1 LCPLV
6 PRSRLAGMGLA
17 GVLALTLAACAATPA
32 AMPPRGAV
40 AATITVVERGW
51 HTDIC
56 LRDEDAGPWVA
67 DLARGFDGAR
77 YLCFGFGERRYLV
90 THDHGVFEMI
100 AALFP
105 SQAALLMTVLK
116 SPPAMA
122 FGPGNVVDL
131 GIDRAGL
138 TGLRAFLRDA
148 VEIDRTAE
156 PVRLGDGPYPG
167 SVFFAATGT
176 YELRDTCNTW
186 TASALNAAGLP
197 VDDSVVFA
205 GGVMRQA
212 RRLAAR
218 QAGSER

>member
-1 LCPLV
+1 V
-6 PRSRLAGMGLA
+6 PRTRPAGI
-17 GVLALTLAACAATPA
+17 VLFGAVAAMLAACAATPV

-40 AATITVVERGW
+40 AATVTVVERGW

-67 DLARGFDGAR
+67 DLAQGFDGAR

-90 THDHGVFEMI
+90 THDHGIVEMI

-105 SQAALLMTVLK
+105 SQAVLLMTVLK
-116 SPPAMA
+116 AAPAAA
-122 FGPGNVVDL
+122 FGPDNVVEL
-131 GIDRAGL
+131 GVDRAGL
-138 TGLRAFLRDA
+138 AGLQAFVRDA
-148 VEIDRTAE
+148 VETGRKDE

-186 TASALNAAGLP
+186 TASALIAAGLP

-212 RRLAAR
+212 RRLAAL
-218 QAGSER
+218 QANSEP

>member
-1 LCPLV
+1 V
-6 PRSRLAGMGLA
+6 PRVRLVAIVSAGAVAML
-17 GVLALTLAACAATPA
+17 LTACAATPP
-32 AMPPRGAV
+32 AMPPRGAT

-56 LRDEDAGPWVA
+56 LHDEDAGPWIA

-90 THDHGVFEMI
+90 THDHGPFELI

-116 SPPAMA
+116 APPAAA
-122 FGPGNVVDL
+122 FGADNVVDL

-148 VEIDRTAE
+148 VEADQKDE

-186 TASALNAAGLP
+186 TASALIAAGLP
-197 VDDSVVFA
+197 VDDSVVLA

-212 RRLAAR
+212 RRLAAL
-218 QAGSER
+218 QAGGER